1 MSGADGRL
9 EFAQSMGRPSEG
21 SQLGSRRRDAVALY
35 EQAALPLHKRA
46 RKEFNSRNEPL
57 KNVVPR
63 CLERK

>member
-1 MSGADGRL
+1 
-9 EFAQSMGRPSEG
+9 MGRPSEG